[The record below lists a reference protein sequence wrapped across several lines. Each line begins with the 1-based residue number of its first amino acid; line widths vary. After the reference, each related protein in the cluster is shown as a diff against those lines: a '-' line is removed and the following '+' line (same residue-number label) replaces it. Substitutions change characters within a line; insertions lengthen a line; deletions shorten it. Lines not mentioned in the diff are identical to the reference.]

1 MTDRPRPHHPRP
13 LRLRRVLLAC
23 AALALAVVPAVG
35 PVPGAGA
42 VPAAAHGDDAGLPSW
57 WFDAMKLSRAHEES
71 TGKGVT
77 VAVIDVA
84 IDRSA
89 ADIKGADVTLR
100 IDCLGNQLKSANA
113 QIGDH
118 GTAMVTNLAG
128 TGHGNAPGGLGVRGI
143 APDVKV
149 LFYGMDT
156 NVSTPAQDD
165 CNSANGAALFDQ
177 AVEDGADIITT
188 SLGFV
193 ASKEMRAA
201 VQSAVAKGVVV
212 VSASGDRTRPAIAGR
227 LSYPTAEDGAISVN
241 AVDERA
247 KPWVNNPPPN
257 LRYGSLEYPV
267 ISAPGVKVDSSG
279 YEEGR
284 GWASGGT
291 RTGTSDAAPLV
302 AGALALAKSKYP
314 DATGNQLVQA
324 LIHNPTIGAY
334 GWDAQY
340 GFGIVSVSKLLAQDP
355 AGWPDENPL
364 LKGPRRAVKDYPAS
378 SYGAVSTPP
387 ASPSG
392 DPSAT
397 AAPSPSDS
405 GRPRSAA
412 TESGSG
418 GVPVWLWPVAAV
430 VGLGGV
436 ALALTQ
442 RQRGRRPAA
451 AEHNAEDG

>member
-1 MTDRPRPHHPRP
+1 MTDRPRPHRPRP

-57 WFDAMKLSRAHEES
+57 WYDAMKLSRAHEET

-84 IDRSA
+84 IDPSA
-89 ADIKGADVTLR
+89 ADIRGADVTLAHR
-100 IDCLGNQLKSANA
+100 LPRQPASSPPDA

-143 APDVKV
+143 APDAKV
-149 LFYGMDT
+149 RFYGMDT
-156 NVSTPAQDD
+156 DVSTPAQRRLRTRPTARP
-165 CNSANGAALFDQ
+165 SFDQ
-177 AVEDGADIITT
+177 AVDDGADIITT

-193 ASKEMRAA
+193 ASKRDARGGAVRGSPRASWSSPPP
-201 VQSAVAKGVVV
+201 VTGPGRPSRVDSATRRRRPAR
-212 VSASGDRTRPAIAGR
+212 SASTRWTSGRSRGSTTRRRT
-227 LSYPTAEDGAISVN
+227 
-241 AVDERA
+241 
-247 KPWVNNPPPN
+247 

-291 RTGTSDAAPLV
+291 RTGTSDAAPIV
-302 AGALALAKSKYP
+302 AGALALVKSKYP

-324 LIHNPTIGAY
+324 ADPQPDRSAHY
-334 GWDAQY
+334 GWDAHY
-340 GFGIVSVSKLLAQDP
+340 GFGIVSVSKHA
-355 AGWPDENPL
+355 
-364 LKGPRRAVKDYPAS
+364 R
-378 SYGAVSTPP
+378 
-387 ASPSG
+387 
-392 DPSAT
+392 
-397 AAPSPSDS
+397 
-405 GRPRSAA
+405 AA
-412 TESGSG
+412 TRPG
-418 GVPVWLWPVAAV
+418 GR
-430 VGLGGV
+430 
-436 ALALTQ
+436 T
-442 RQRGRRPAA
+442 
-451 AEHNAEDG
+451 

>member
-1 MTDRPRPHHPRP
+1 MTARPPLHHPRP

-23 AALALAVVPAVG
+23 ATLAVAVVPSV
-35 PVPGAGA
+35 VPGVPPAGA
-42 VPAAAHGDDAGLPSW
+42 VPAAAHGEDTGLPSW
-57 WFDAMKLSRAHEES
+57 WFDAMKLTRAHKES

-100 IDCLGNQLKSANA
+100 IDCLGNKLKSANA
-113 QIGDH
+113 EIGDH

-156 NVSTPAQDD
+156 DVATPAQDD
-165 CNSANGAALFDQ
+165 CNSDNGAVLVDQ

-193 ASKEMRAA
+193 ASEEMRKA

-247 KPWVNNPPPN
+247 KPWANNPPPN
-257 LRYGSLEYPV
+257 LQYGSLEYPV

-284 GWASGGT
+284 GWVSGGT

-324 LIHNPTIGAY
+324 LIHNPTVGAY

-340 GFGIVSVSKLLAQDP
+340 GFGIVSVKKLLAQDP
-355 AGWPDENPL
+355 SGWPDENPL
-364 LKGPRRAVKDYPAS
+364 LKGPRRAVKEYPAS
-378 SYGAVSTPP
+378 SYGAVSSST
-387 ASPSG
+387 ASPSE
-392 DPSAT
+392 DSSAT

-405 GRPRSAA
+405 GRPGSAA
-412 TESGSG
+412 ADSGSG
-418 GVPVWLWPVAAV
+418 GVPVWVWPAVALV
-430 VGLGGV
+430 VLGGV
-436 ALALTQ
+436 VLALT
-442 RQRGRRPAA
+442 QRGRRPAA
-451 AEHNAEDG
+451 AEHNSEDV